1 MYTKIHEPWA
11 PRPRPRHF
19 GLVAAWYLVPLFG
32 APILSLLKHHP
43 LTTEQRKA
51 AHITHQAVTGTHP
64 PLGSPTK
71 HDRKEQ

>member
-11 PRPRPRHF
+11 PRPRPDT
-19 GLVAAWYLVPLFG
+19 LVLLLPGTWLLCLE
-32 APILSLLKHHP
+32 LSPSKHHP

-51 AHITHQAVTGTHP
+51 AHITHQAVSGTHP